1 MKEAPIE
8 RLTEIGVQT
17 ADGTVHE
24 VDILILATGFD
35 AGTGA
40 LTRIDIRGRDGR
52 MLRDE
57 WSKEIS
63 TTLGLQVHGYPNLFT
78 TGARAPP
85 RRRCAT

>member
-52 MLRDE
+52 MLSLD
-57 WSKEIS
+57 
-63 TTLGLQVHGYPNLFT
+63 
-78 TGARAPP
+78 PP
-85 RRRCAT
+85 PEFGRSFRHI